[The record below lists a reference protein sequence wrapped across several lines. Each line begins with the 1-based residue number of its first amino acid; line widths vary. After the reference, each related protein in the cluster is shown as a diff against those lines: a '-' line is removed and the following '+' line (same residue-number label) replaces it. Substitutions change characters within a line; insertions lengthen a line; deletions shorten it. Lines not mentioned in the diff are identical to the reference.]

1 MLVRFVQTVH
11 AAVTAQSIAEPF
23 LLRLNNAI
31 LYPLIALLLGVAL
44 LVFLWG
50 VFQYIAHQEGEQA
63 RADGRK
69 HMLFGIIGLVVMV
82 SALAIL
88 NIALRTFGIPPA
100 Q

>member
-1 MLVRFVQTVH
+1 MNIAH
-11 AAVTAQSIAEPF
+11 AAEITAGEIAGPF
-23 LLRLNNAI
+23 LMSLNNAI

-50 VFQYIAHQEGEQA
+50 TFQYITHAGDETA
-63 RADGRK
+63 RAKGRK
-69 HMLFGIIGLVVMV
+69 HMLFGITGLVIMV

-88 NIALRTFGIPPA
+88 NIALRTFGLPPA